1 MIARCECVGER
12 ASNLDCAVSSAR
24 VRVRA
29 SGSNSL
35 SRPWSVARGLR
46 AVQRSAARPCAF
58 ARAGS
63 REGHHSESSMAEDT
77 LTSPTRVS
85 LVRRVIV
92 QAFISIALV
101 GLAAAR
107 ADAQYRRRVRRHAA
121 AGCAPHIPLRQLG
134 GESRYVVEVSLVS
147 TAPGAHVTS
156 SVQPELEGAAWNDV
170 VRVQLLNA
178 SGLVSANG
186 SHGDQAER
194 ADPPDP
200 PGRKCHEHH
209 DGY

>member
-1 MIARCECVGER
+1 MLSTVAEFD
-12 ASNLDCAVSSAR
+12 ATLQPAVLHTFPF
-24 VRVRA
+24 
-29 SGSNSL
+29 GN
-35 SRPWSVARGLR
+35 
-46 AVQRSAARPCAF
+46 SAANR
-58 ARAGS
+58 G
-63 REGHHSESSMAEDT
+63 
-77 LTSPTRVS
+77 
-85 LVRRVIV
+85 
-92 QAFISIALV
+92 
-101 GLAAAR
+101 
-107 ADAQYRRRVRRHAA
+107 
-121 AGCAPHIPLRQLG
+121 
-134 GESRYVVEVSLVS
+134 YVVEVSLVS

-186 SHGDQAER
+186 SYGDQAER